1 MKCLLV
7 FTVLYFFYIF
17 LFIYFYL
24 LLLICLFYWFSVIHD
39 CNHQNGNKEGLK
51 YFTFLLSVVFM
62 EMRFFF
68 YLIMKKLHFFSIFK
82 FLSYTSKQY
91 SKHMFTLSN
100 ERTNV
105 GSSTCIKFC
114 SHTVK
119 KHA

>member
-1 MKCLLV
+1 MFTGVYCALFFLSIFIYLLLFTFTYLFVLLV
-7 FTVLYFFYIF
+7 FCYSRPIN
-17 LFIYFYL
+17 
-24 LLLICLFYWFSVIHD
+24 

-68 YLIMKKLHFFSIFK
+68 LFNNEETALFQYIQIFELH
-82 FLSYTSKQY
+82 T
-91 SKHMFTLSN
+91 FTLSN